1 MNLDRLDIVVLGLSI
16 TSSWGNGHA
25 ATYRALLRA
34 MAARGHHV
42 LFLERDVP
50 SYAQNRD
57 LPEPSFCDTSL
68 YTNLNDLQT
77 RFGDR
82 VRNADAVIVGSYVPE
97 GVAVAGWVLEHAR
110 GLAAFYD
117 IDTPITLAKLAARD
131 YEYLRPELIPRFHLY
146 LSFAG
151 GAVLRQLERQYGA
164 PAARPLYCCVDP
176 ELYRPLPPSTSWDL
190 GYLGT
195 YSKDRQPT
203 LEQLLLKPARVWPA
217 GRFVA
222 SGPQYPQSLRWP
234 LNVNRIEH
242 LPPAEHARF
251 YSAQR
256 FTLNITRADMIRA
269 GYCPSVRLFEA
280 AACATP
286 ILSDGWPGLDAFFV
300 IGSEIIVVCSTGQVL
315 RLLRELSDTDR
326 LALGQRARQRVLRAH
341 TAAHRAAELETHLCE
356 RLTQPDSSLF
366 ASVPDSFEPRRPA
379 KRALH
384 GLEAADG

>member
-151 GAVLRQLERQYGA
+151 GARRMQHRPGTAAVTRAVGHRPARAGTA
-164 PAARPLYCCVDP
+164 RPAARSAGPHRRAP
-176 ELYRPLPPSTSWDL
+176 R
-190 GYLGT
+190 
-195 YSKDRQPT
+195 R
-203 LEQLLLKPARVWPA
+203 RVGNA
-217 GRFVA
+217 
-222 SGPQYPQSLRWP
+222 L
-234 LNVNRIEH
+234 
-242 LPPAEHARF
+242 
-251 YSAQR
+251 
-256 FTLNITRADMIRA
+256 
-269 GYCPSVRLFEA
+269 VR
-280 AACATP
+280 
-286 ILSDGWPGLDAFFV
+286 
-300 IGSEIIVVCSTGQVL
+300 
-315 RLLRELSDTDR
+315 
-326 LALGQRARQRVLRAH
+326 
-341 TAAHRAAELETHLCE
+341 AAHPTR
-356 RLTQPDSSLF
+356 
-366 ASVPDSFEPRRPA
+366 
-379 KRALH
+379 
-384 GLEAADG
+384 